1 MQQGAAL
8 AFTHAAA
15 PLAASLTLLNNAA
28 ADTATDYKA
37 LVCVFLYGANDHY
50 GTVVP
55 YTTNTHQAYWQIRA
69 PANTNPMGDYP
80 ELYKG
85 IALPYKNYC
94 P

>member
-55 YTTNTHQAYWQIRA
+55 YTTNTHQAY
-69 PANTNPMGDYP
+69 
-80 ELYKG
+80 
-85 IALPYKNYC
+85 
-94 P
+94 